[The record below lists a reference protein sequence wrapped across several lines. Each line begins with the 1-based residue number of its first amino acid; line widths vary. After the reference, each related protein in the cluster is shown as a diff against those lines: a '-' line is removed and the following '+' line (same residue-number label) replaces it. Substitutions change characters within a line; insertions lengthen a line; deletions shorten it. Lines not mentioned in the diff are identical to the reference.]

1 MLTTVARLVS
11 SPIRAPSSQSPVPVL
26 ASDPGP
32 VFTDALVE
40 GDIADQRKTIDQA
53 ELSVQAGRIAALVRD
68 VGLPARRQEIR
79 AALDH
84 LLVQLEITLP
94 PGMGP
99 SAREGRARLKEKP
112 REQGACND
120 ESGHGLSPRRMWKC
134 RIDYS
139 FRNTPNSQVGASSM
153 L

>member
-11 SPIRAPSSQSPVPVL
+11 SPIRAPELPVPGARLGVG
-26 ASDPGP
+26 PGP

-40 GDIADQRKTIDQA
+40 GDIADQRETIDQA
-53 ELSVQAGRIAALVRD
+53 ELPVQAGRVAALVRD

-99 SAREGRARLKEKP
+99 SAREGRARLKEKTP
-112 REQGACND
+112 RAGRLQ
-120 ESGHGLSPRRMWKC
+120 
-134 RIDYS
+134 
-139 FRNTPNSQVGASSM
+139 
-153 L
+153 